1 MSETTSSSKA
11 KTIYLAILFFGGF
24 TLLLIFYLIY
34 KYFRMR
40 RNDIEQRRA
49 EEEREKIKKHNQ
61 LQRERYKK
69 KQEHSVSQNV
79 LTHSIVNWTQD
90 SSLIR
95 EGACLRCGAY
105 LNAKG
110 SYANLEDIKE
120 GGGLYFNFR
129 ESRLGICCVFA
140 KG

>member
-11 KTIYLAILFFGGF
+11 KTIYLAILFFVGF

-61 LQRERYKK
+61 LQR
-69 KQEHSVSQNV
+69 V
-79 LTHSIVNWTQD
+79 
-90 SSLIR
+90 
-95 EGACLRCGAY
+95 
-105 LNAKG
+105 
-110 SYANLEDIKE
+110 
-120 GGGLYFNFR
+120 
-129 ESRLGICCVFA
+129 
-140 KG
+140 